1 MLSFRQYL
9 EESRTLE
16 IGRNPTHTKK
26 FRNDTKLI
34 QQAHD
39 VIKKS
44 YSDPKLNGYLGLGS
58 GTKEESDAIHSD
70 LSNPNHHIQA
80 TIDRGE
86 ITSVIIK
93 RKERS
98 EEVKGRK
105 LIALGTDNTEKGK
118 KDIKRLLRQGIKRQN
133 FNAELSGGAEK
144 LIIGKMKAPIIPA
157 KEVGKIIKKDVTPVD
172 DTTYERSIGGAPREK
187 KFAAWRRKKTLDKTS

>member
-16 IGRNPTHTKK
+16 IGRNPAHTEK
-26 FRNDTKLI
+26 FRNDPKLI

-80 TIDRGE
+80 TMDKGN

-93 RKERS
+93 RKGRS
-98 EEVKGRK
+98 EKVKGRK
-105 LIALGTDNTEKGK
+105 LIALGTDNSKTGK
-118 KDIKRLLRQGIKRQN
+118 KEYQKTIETGN
-133 FNAELSGGAEK
+133 
-144 LIIGKMKAPIIPA
+144 
-157 KEVGKIIKKDVTPVD
+157 
-172 DTTYERSIGGAPREK
+172 
-187 KFAAWRRKKTLDKTS
+187 KKTKF